1 MSFKTASRIFDGIS
15 EDNLCKIVRQEG
27 IPMEESTKR
36 SQLVDQLSLKVE
48 EVGVK
53 QITSLLSQVQ
63 LEEIVAPLKIDHD
76 VNNPKHK
83 VVLRKRLVER
93 IMKEGVQEFMSEYMD
108 EAKLQ
113 EFVRVLQEV
122 PVSDKKK
129 ELVTQVTRLVHGVG
143 IQTFLNRFDTPFLK
157 VIMKDL
163 KLKCTTESKNKI
175 VLAIATQ
182 TSARTE
188 TVSKDPIIFSKSKKP
203 IKQGLS
209 YQDIFQHYNLEE
221 LVEWCRENELKVS
234 GTKPEVIRRILS
246 FLDGDKENTMA
257 KPTNSPKKPEMKET
271 KKETK
276 KDMPKKQKAPEP
288 EEEEEEEQEHE
299 HEQEEQEEESEEEK
313 PLSKSSKKS
322 SKETVSK
329 PEVEE
334 TKEEEEEEEEEIR
347 KVSKKSSKQKSSSKN

>member
-1 MSFKTASRIFDGIS
+1 MSFKTATRIFDGIS
-15 EDNLCKIVRQEG
+15 EDNLHKIVRQEG
-27 IPMEESTKR
+27 ITMDEFSKR
-36 SQLVDQLSLKVE
+36 SQLVDMLSYKVE

-53 QITSLLSQVQ
+53 QITTLLSQVQ
-63 LEEIVAPLKIDHD
+63 LEEIVAPLDIDHD

-93 IMKEGVQEFMSEYMD
+93 IMKEGVEEFMSKYMD
-108 EAKLQ
+108 ETKLQ
-113 EFVRVLQEV
+113 EFVLALEEV

-143 IQTFLNRFDTPFLK
+143 IQTFLSRFDTPFLK

-182 TSARTE
+182 TAAKTE
-188 TVSKDPIIFSKSKKP
+188 VVSKDPIIFSKSKKA

-234 GTKPEVIRRILS
+234 GPKPEVIKRILS
-246 FLDGDKENTMA
+246 FLDGEKENVMA
-257 KPTNSPKKPEMKET
+257 NSPKKPA
-271 KKETK
+271 KKVVK
-276 KDMPKKQKAPEP
+276 KVAAKQEKVPEP
-288 EEEEEEEQEHE
+288 EEEEEEEEE
-299 HEQEEQEEESEEEK
+299 KQEEAEEEAEEEEEK
-313 PLSKSSKKS
+313 PLEKPKKS

-329 PEVEE
+329 PEVVEE
-334 TKEEEEEEEEEIR
+334 PESKEESP
-347 KVSKKSSKQKSSSKN
+347 KVVKKSSKQQKKSSSKH